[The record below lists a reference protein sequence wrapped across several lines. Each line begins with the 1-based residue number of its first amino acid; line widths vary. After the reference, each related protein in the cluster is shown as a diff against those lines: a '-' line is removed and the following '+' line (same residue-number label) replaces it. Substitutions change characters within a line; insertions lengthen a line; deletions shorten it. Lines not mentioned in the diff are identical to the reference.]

1 MDANPEPKSDLRE
14 KVIEV
19 IRQVYDPEIPVNI
32 YDIGLI
38 YGVEVDPAGA
48 VKITMTLTSPS
59 CPSAEAI
66 PVEVEERVKTLA
78 GVTSTKVDLVWEP
91 PGLRRR
97 CPRRRS
103 SCSGSGGEVLRGVPR
118 GPLD

>member
-14 KVIEV
+14 KVIEA

-38 YGVEVDPAGA
+38 YGVDVDPAGA
-48 VKITMTLTSPS
+48 VRITMTLTSPS

-91 PGLRRR
+91 PWTPEKMSEEAKLMLGF
-97 CPRRRS
+97 
-103 SCSGSGGEVLRGVPR
+103 GG
-118 GPLD
+118 